1 VIILKGGTITAR
13 RYIKVLKKHFI
24 PFYRQMVCKYGP
36 EVVMQEDN
44 APWYK
49 AKTVRAFL
57 EKQNVKLLSW
67 PP

>member
-1 VIILKGGTITAR
+1 MTAR

-24 PFYRQMVCKYGP
+24 LFYRRIVCKYGL
-36 EVVMQEDN
+36 EVVIQEDN
-44 APWYK
+44 APWHK
-49 AKTVRAFL
+49 VKTVRAFL